1 MKERKLSDQ
10 SEHELELLE
19 SGIEAK
25 LYRSISKNSK
35 NAKEIIYLLKL
46 ELK

>member
-1 MKERKLSDQ
+1 MKERKLTEQ

-25 LYRSISKNSK
+25 VYRSVRKKSQ